1 MKLSTYRGE
10 WALVTGASSGIGR
23 EFASQLAAAGLNLVL
38 VARRSGLLQ
47 ALASELKDRYPI
59 DAVALE
65 SDLAQPQAADEIR
78 AALAAQGVRIR
89 LLCNNAAFGRWGR
102 FEDTATDTYQAMVQ
116 VNIAALVALCRT
128 FFPDLKSHPS
138 SVVINVSSA
147 AALQPVPYM
156 AAYAATKAFVQ
167 SFSQALNGEWKEHGI
182 LVQALV
188 PGPTD
193 TEFDRLAGAY
203 ESALV
208 GRGPP
213 AQVVRDAL
221 ASLER
226 DDAVAF
232 SAKGTLVQRL
242 FSGLAPPR
250 IVIREVAKRFR
261 PPER

>member
-23 EFASQLAAAGLNLVL
+23 EFALQLAATGLNVVL
-38 VARRSGLLQ
+38 VARREPLLESLATELRGRYPVDAI
-47 ALASELKDRYPI
+47 ALAS
-59 DAVALE
+59 
-65 SDLAQPQAADEIR
+65 DLARPQAAGEIR
-78 AALAAQGVRIR
+78 AGLAARGVRIR

-102 FEDTATDTYQAMVQ
+102 FEDATAETYQAMMQ
-116 VNIAALVALCRT
+116 VNVAALVTLCRT
-128 FFPDLKSHPS
+128 FFPDLASYPS

-167 SFSQALNGEWKEHGI
+167 SFSQALHGEWKEHGI

-203 ESALV
+203 ESTLV

-221 ASLER
+221 AGLER

-242 FSGLAPPR
+242 FAGIAPPR